1 MEDNK
6 VSGNKEVWISYIDDN
21 GQEVNGFFILIEQNH
36 NYIKIKYIKIKSGS
50 NVLTIPYHRINKIK
64 ERMKDG
70 D

>member
-1 MEDNK
+1 MEKNK
-6 VSGNKEVWISYIDDN
+6 VSGNKEVWISYMDDN
-21 GQEVNGFFILIEQNH
+21 SLEVNGFFILIEQNH
-36 NYIKIKYIKIKSGS
+36 NYIKIKSGS

>member
-36 NYIKIKYIKIKSGS
+36 NYIKIKSGV
-50 NVLTIPYHRINKIK
+50 NILTIPYHRINKIK